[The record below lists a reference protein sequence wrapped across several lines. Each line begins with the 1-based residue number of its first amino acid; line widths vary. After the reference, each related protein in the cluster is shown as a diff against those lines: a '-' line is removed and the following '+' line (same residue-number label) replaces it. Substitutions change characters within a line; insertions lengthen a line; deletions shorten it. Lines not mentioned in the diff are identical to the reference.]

1 MEDLVMK
8 WNLFI
13 FPVLILL
20 VFLPIPIKITFNYKN
35 NSISLCIFK
44 FKVNLFRRIKS
55 KRNIEKSTHTFKHK
69 NLDLDTVKLVLHK
82 INSLKFKPTLRV
94 NINLDYGFL
103 DASST
108 GIAYGIICS
117 LSPFL
122 YKLLSVVFKIKKY
135 NTAITPDFDNIKLSA
150 QINSIIFVSLA
161 KIIYIAITLFKSLRL
176 LNKTNK
182 HAYNNI

>member
-1 MEDLVMK
+1 MEELVMK

-13 FPVLILL
+13 FPILILL

-35 NSISLCIFK
+35 NSVSLYIFK
-44 FKVNLFRRIKS
+44 FKVKLFRRIKS
-55 KRNIEKSTHTFKHK
+55 KRNIEKAVHSFKYK
-69 NLDLDTVKLVLHK
+69 NLDLDTVKLMFHK
-82 INSLKFKPTLRV
+82 INGLKFKPTLRI
-94 NINLDYGFL
+94 NLNLDYGFL

-135 NTAITPDFDNIKLSA
+135 NTSITPDFDNIKLSV

-161 KIIYIAITLFKSLRL
+161 KIIYIAITLFKSVKL
-176 LNKTNK
+176 LNKVNK